1 MGDWAMT
8 IFLGFL
14 LVAIVAGL
22 VTLAIISYKHDKAN
36 KIDKE
41 TAEKLIEESLEAEFE
56 NVQVRATVVDLSC
69 SAEVIGIKKPKA
81 VEQYRVAFETEDG
94 KTFKFDIP
102 QEMYEG
108 FEKGQTGH
116 LTIVDNELYG
126 FEIE

>member
-14 LVAIVAGL
+14 LVSILAGL

-56 NVQVRATVVDLSC
+56 NVQLKATVVDLSC
-69 SAEVIGIKKPKA
+69 SAEVVGIKKPKA
-81 VEQYRVAFETEDG
+81 IEQYCVAFESDDG
-94 KTFKFDIP
+94 KSFKFDVP
-102 QEMYEG
+102 KEMYDG
-108 FEKGQTGH
+108 FEKGQTGL

>member
-41 TAEKLIEESLEAEFE
+41 TAEKLIEESLEADE
-56 NVQVRATVVDLSC
+56 A
-69 SAEVIGIKKPKA
+69 AE
-81 VEQYRVAFETEDG
+81 
-94 KTFKFDIP
+94 
-102 QEMYEG
+102 
-108 FEKGQTGH
+108 
-116 LTIVDNELYG
+116 
-126 FEIE
+126 